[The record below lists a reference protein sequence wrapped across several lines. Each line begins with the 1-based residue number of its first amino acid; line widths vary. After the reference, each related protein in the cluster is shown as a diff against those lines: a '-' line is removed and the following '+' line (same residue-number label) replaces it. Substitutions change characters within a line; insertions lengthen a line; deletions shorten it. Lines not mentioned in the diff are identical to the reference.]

1 AAYEAEQPL
10 RAIYE
15 DGGAK
20 APGAPQGTFDLHFD
34 AWPPPS
40 TQPLRLYFQTDGSL
54 QATPPADASAA
65 SRFQLDPDAGHR
77 GILAAGADVWDP
89 IPAYDW
95 KPPED
100 GYATVFVSAPLP
112 QDLVMLGTGS
122 VDLWIRSPVDDADLE
137 VNLSEVRP
145 DGQEM
150 YIQSGWL
157 RASLRK
163 LSATAT
169 ELWPDHTYRKE
180 DEALLVPGQWT
191 EARVGIAGFSHVFR
205 AGSRVRIVVDTPGD
219 SRVRWQFSLKPFPGT
234 VRYDVA
240 HSSAQPSSVV
250 LPVLQGMTAPSKLP
264 PCP

>member
-1 AAYEAEQPL
+1 
-10 RAIYE
+10 
-15 DGGAK
+15 
-20 APGAPQGTFDLHFD
+20 
-34 AWPPPS
+34 
-40 TQPLRLYFQTDGSL
+40 
-54 QATPPADASAA
+54 
-65 SRFQLDPDAGHR
+65 
-77 GILAAGADVWDP
+77 
-89 IPAYDW
+89 
-95 KPPED
+95 
-100 GYATVFVSAPLP
+100 VFVSDPLP

-180 DEALLVPGQWT
+180 DLAPLVPGEWT
-191 EARVGIAGFSHVFR
+191 AARVGIAGFGHVFR
-205 AGSRVRIVVDTPGD
+205 AGSQIRISVDTPGD
-219 SRVRWQFSLKPFPGT
+219 SRVRWQFALKPFRGM

-240 HSSAQPSSVV
+240 HSSVHPSSVV
-250 LPVLQGMTAPSKLP
+250 LPVLPGVAAPSPLP
-264 PCP
+264 ACPSLRAQQCRAHAPYTNTKAAP